1 MSMKLFI
8 FKSHASSE
16 LRAFA
21 GDITGSKLPDKF
33 SPWHVIGVV
42 AAGRAPPHNLSRP
55 EIEKAIELSGFQLW
69 RMKAKTAT
77 A

>member
-1 MSMKLFI
+1 MKLFI

-42 AAGRAPPHNLSRP
+42 AAGRARLTICPAPRSRRP
-55 EIEKAIELSGFQLW
+55 SS
-69 RMKAKTAT
+69 
-77 A
+77 